1 MRDVRT
7 LRVLRVFTVSGPAR
21 SAILFLLPAHPGFAI
36 VKCPCLRYNPFVR
49 LDLFLKTTRLVKRR
63 TVAQEMCDA
72 GRVLVNGS
80 PAKSAKEVRPGDIL
94 RLSYA
99 SRTIDIEVLGV
110 PASSKNIKT
119 PPEEL
124 YRVTR
129 DQRLQREDRSPG

>member
-1 MRDVRT
+1 
-7 LRVLRVFTVSGPAR
+7 
-21 SAILFLLPAHPGFAI
+21 
-36 VKCPCLRYNPFVR
+36 VR

-80 PAKSAKEVRPGDIL
+80 PAKPAKEVKAGDIL

-110 PASSKNIKT
+110 PASSKNNKT
-119 PPEEL
+119 PLEEL

-129 DQRLQREDRSPG
+129 DQRLQQENDI